1 MPDDLEDLFP
11 SSLPRAR
18 TKRRTMAPEALTPPQ
33 LKRLEDWA
41 ERRVPWLKREALD
54 SFENLESY
62 VEEILDWWRGEGGLK
77 ADWLATVRNR
87 IEVMERRRLA
97 KLATDGNEAAR
108 QALRHPEAW
117 AVAYDSRRR
126 IVEAATTVVGLE
138 GDTLKPKGAQVIRL
152 APRSRRR

>member
-1 MPDDLEDLFP
+1 MTDDLEDLFP
-11 SSLPRAR
+11 SSLPRGR
-18 TKRRTMAPEALTPPQ
+18 KKRRTLAPEALTQPQ

-97 KLATDGNEAAR
+97 KMATEGHEAAR
-108 QALRHPEAW
+108 QALRHPEVW
-117 AVAYDSRRR
+117 AIAYDSRRKA
-126 IVEAATTVVGLE
+126 VEAATTIVGSE
-138 GDTLKPKGAQVIRL
+138 SDTLAPKGAKVIQL

>member
-18 TKRRTMAPEALTPPQ
+18 TKRRTTAPEALTPPQ
-33 LKRLEDWA
+33 IKRIEDWA

-54 SFENLESY
+54 SFESVESY

-77 ADWLATVRNR
+77 ADWVATVRNR

-97 KLATDGNEAAR
+97 KMAKEGHELAR

-117 AVAYDSRRR
+117 ATAYDARRR
-126 IVEAATTVVGLE
+126 AVESATTVVGDE
-138 GDTLKPKGAQVIRL
+138 GGLVKPQGAAIFQLRV
-152 APRSRRR
+152 PRRR